1 MEGKRHI
8 IIVEDD
14 ISILM
19 GLKDNLISEGYTV
32 KTADNGK
39 DGFIMASENDF
50 DLLLLDVML
59 PGMNGFE
66 ICKKIKLKKPLK
78 PIIMLTARSSEMDKI
93 AGLDYGA
100 DDYITKPFSI
110 SELLARIRAILRRAY
125 PLQEK
130 LEKYAFDNV
139 KIDFKKMRAFVDEK
153 EVRFTK
159 KEFLI
164 LKHFIEHEGEVVHR
178 HDLLNEVWGY
188 DKIPSTRTVDNS
200 ILEIRK
206 KIEKIPSNPKHIIS
220 ISGVGYRFIS
230 GNV

>member
-1 MEGKRHI
+1 MENKKHI
-8 IIVEDD
+8 LVVEDD

-19 GLKDNLISEGYTV
+19 GLKDNLIIEGYTV
-32 KTADNGK
+32 STSLNGK
-39 DGFIMASENDF
+39 EGLKMALQYQI
-50 DLLLLDVML
+50 DLLILDIML

-66 ICKKIKLKKPLK
+66 ICKKVKSEKPLI
-78 PIIMLTARSSEMDKI
+78 PVLMLTARSSEMDKI

-110 SELLARIRAILRRAY
+110 SELLARIRAIIRRAY
-125 PLQEK
+125 PINEK
-130 LEKYAFDNV
+130 LEKFSFNNV
-139 KIDFKKMRAFVDEK
+139 KIDFIKMTAFVDEK

-164 LKHFIEHEGEVVHR
+164 LEHFIVHEGEVVHR
-178 HDLLNEVWGY
+178 HDLLDEVWGY

-206 KIEKIPSNPKHIIS
+206 KIEKTPSNPKHIIS

-230 GNV
+230 GNL

>member
-100 DDYITKPFSI
+100 DDYITKPFQN

-125 PLQEK
+125 PITEE
-130 LEKYAFDNV
+130 LEKFSFDNV
-139 KIDFKKMRAFVDEK
+139 KIDFKKMMAVAK
-153 EVRFTK
+153 PSPNKVR
-159 KEFLI
+159 
-164 LKHFIEHEGEVVHR
+164 
-178 HDLLNEVWGY
+178 
-188 DKIPSTRTVDNS
+188 
-200 ILEIRK
+200 
-206 KIEKIPSNPKHIIS
+206 
-220 ISGVGYRFIS
+220 
-230 GNV
+230 

>member
-8 IIVEDD
+8 ILVEDD

-19 GLKDNLISEGYTV
+19 GLKDNLIAEGYTV

-39 DGFIMASENDF
+39 VGYELASENEF
-50 DLLLLDVML
+50 DLLILDVML

-66 ICKKIKLKKPLK
+66 ICKKIKLEKPLK

-125 PLQEK
+125 PLREK
-130 LEKYAFDNV
+130 LEQYAFNNV
-139 KIDFKKMRAFVDEK
+139 KIDFKKMNAFVDGK
-153 EVRFTK
+153 EIRFTK

-164 LKHFIEHEGEVVHR
+164 LKYFIRHEGEVVHR
-178 HDLLNEVWGY
+178 HDLLDEVWGY
-188 DKIPSTRTVDNS
+188 NKIPSTRTVDNS

-206 KIEKIPSNPKHIIS
+206 KIERAPSNPKHIIS
-220 ISGVGYRFIS
+220 VSGVGYRFIS
-230 GNV
+230 GDL

>member
-19 GLKDNLISEGYTV
+19 GLKDNLIAEGYTV

-39 DGFIMASENDF
+39 EGFKLACDYDF
-50 DLLLLDVML
+50 DLLILDVML

-66 ICKKIKLKKPLK
+66 ICKKIKLEKPLK

-125 PLQEK
+125 PLNEK

-139 KIDFKKMRAFVDEK
+139 KIDFKKMTAFVDEK

-164 LKHFIEHEGEVVHR
+164 LEYFIQHEGEVVHR

-188 DKIPSTRTVDNS
+188 DKIPTTRTVDNS

-206 KIEKIPSNPKHIIS
+206 KIEKNPSTPKHIIS
-220 ISGVGYRFIS
+220 ISGAGYRFIS
-230 GNV
+230 GNL